1 MGYFLT
7 REAFDGVVAEL
18 GKRFRIFA
26 PVRKKGAGRFTD
38 AIMKRIKKDMN
49 SFIASSTFN
58 SKFGPKAYNDG
69 SELAY
74 LLLEWDADRF
84 AADNVVGKHIMGSAL
99 TDRFKRQF
107 DIMWKD
113 PTEDQKL
120 TTDFNLDRMHLRTIN
135 I

>member
-1 MGYFLT
+1 MPRPKNENWYIVL
-7 REAFDGVVAEL
+7 ELEFDP
-18 GKRFRIFA
+18 
-26 PVRKKGAGRFTD
+26 PVED
-38 AIMKRIKKDMN
+38 EVAIMKRIKKDMN

-120 TTDFNLDRMHLRTIN
+120 MTDFNMDRMHLRTIN